1 MIRTFAVAALIG
13 SFALPAAA
21 ASVTVNIAGLD
32 SKAAHE
38 KIVNAAQRA
47 CSIEL
52 STGSNVVQYYTQD
65 ACVAEA
71 TATAEAKLQAQ
82 ADASR
87 RLARL

>member
-1 MIRTFAVAALIG
+1 MSRTLVLAALIG
-13 SFALPAAA
+13 AFALPAAA
-21 ASVTVNIAGLD
+21 ASVTVNVAGLD
-32 SKAAHE
+32 AKTAHE
-38 KIVNAAQRA
+38 KIVDAARHA

-71 TATAEAKLQAQ
+71 VAAAEAKLEAQ
-82 ADASR
+82 NGAAH